1 MLYLLNTQE
10 AQFLLVPRNGE
21 IPEGDLTF
29 KAKSTIDLTLEMDLQ
44 VVNLDV
50 SALYLHLAVI
60 VPEGCPVGEYDYNVQ
75 VGDQIISSGLLVIGE
90 FDKPDQYEKPIQ
102 YEQYNAE

>member
-1 MLYLLNTQE
+1 MLYLQNTQE

-60 VPEGCPVGEYDYNVQ
+60 VPDGCPVGEYEYSVQ
-75 VGDQIISSGLLVIGE
+75 VGDQILSTGLLVVGE
-90 FDKPDQYEKPIQ
+90 LNKPSEYEKTIQ
-102 YEQYNAE
+102 YEQYES

>member
-1 MLYLLNTQE
+1 MLYLQNTQE

-60 VPEGCPVGEYDYNVQ
+60 VPEGCPVGEYEYSVQ
-75 VGDQIISSGLLVIGE
+75 VGDQILSTGLLVVGE
-90 FDKPDQYEKPIQ
+90 LNKPSEYEKTIQ
-102 YEQYNAE
+102 YEQYES

>member
-1 MLYLLNTQE
+1 MLYLQNTQE

-29 KAKSTIDLTLEMDLQ
+29 KAKSTIDLTLEIDLQ

-60 VPEGCPVGEYDYNVQ
+60 VPEGCPYGEYEYSVQ
-75 VGDQIISSGLLVIGE
+75 VGTQTLSTGLLVVGE
-90 FDKPDQYEKPIQ
+90 LAKPEEYEKTIE
-102 YEQYNAE
+102 YEQYEA

>member
-1 MLYLLNTQE
+1 MLYLQNTQE

-60 VPEGCPVGEYDYNVQ
+60 VPDGCPVGEYEYSVQ
-75 VGDQIISSGLLVIGE
+75 VGDQILSTGLLVVGE
-90 FDKPDQYEKPIQ
+90 LNKPSEYEKTIQ
-102 YEQYNAE
+102 YEQYEA

>member
-1 MLYLLNTQE
+1 MLYLLNTQD
-10 AQFLLVPRNGE
+10 AQFLLVPRNGS
-21 IPEGDLTF
+21 IPSGDLTF
-29 KAKSTIDLTLEMDLQ
+29 KAKSTIDLTLEIDLQ

-60 VPEGCPVGEYDYNVQ
+60 VPEGCPIGEYEYNVQ
-75 VGDQIISSGLLVIGE
+75 VGDQILSTGLLMVGE
-90 FDKPDQYEKPIQ
+90 FDNPDQYEKPIQ

>member
-1 MLYLLNTQE
+1 MMLYLQNIQE

-60 VPEGCPVGEYDYNVQ
+60 VPDGCPVGEYEYSVQ
-75 VGDQIISSGLLVIGE
+75 VGSQILSTGLLVVGE
-90 FDKPDQYEKPIQ
+90 LNKPKEYNKTIQ
-102 YEQYNAE
+102 YEQYES

>member
-1 MLYLLNTQE
+1 MLYLQNTQE

-60 VPEGCPVGEYDYNVQ
+60 VPEGCPVGEYEYSVQ
-75 VGDQIISSGLLVIGE
+75 VGSQILSTGLLVVGE
-90 FDKPDQYEKPIQ
+90 LNKPSEYEKTIQ
-102 YEQYNAE
+102 YEQYES

>member
-1 MLYLLNTQE
+1 MLYLQNIQE

-29 KAKSTIDLTLEMDLQ
+29 KAKSTIDLTLEIDLQ

-60 VPEGCPVGEYDYNVQ
+60 VPEGCPIGEYEYNVQ
-75 VGDQIISSGLLVIGE
+75 VGDQILSTGLLMVGE

>member
-21 IPEGDLTF
+21 IPQGDLTF
-29 KAKSTIDLTLEMDLQ
+29 RAKSTIDRTLEMDLQ

-50 SALYLHLAVI
+50 SVLYFHLAVI
-60 VPEGCPVGEYDYNVQ
+60 VPEGCPVGEYEYSVQ
-75 VGDQIISSGLLVIGE
+75 VGDQVLSTGLLMVGE
-90 FDKPDQYEKPIQ
+90 LDKPEQYEKPIE
-102 YEQYNAE
+102 YEQYES

>member
-1 MLYLLNTQE
+1 MLYLQNTQE

-60 VPEGCPVGEYDYNVQ
+60 VPDGCPVGEYEYSVQ
-75 VGDQIISSGLLVIGE
+75 VGSQILSTGLLVVGE
-90 FDKPDQYEKPIQ
+90 LNKPEEYEKPIQ
-102 YEQYNAE
+102 YEQYES

>member
-1 MLYLLNTQE
+1 MLYLQNTQE
-10 AQFLLVPRNGE
+10 AQVLLVPRNGS
-21 IPEGDLTF
+21 IPSGDLTF

-60 VPEGCPVGEYDYNVQ
+60 VPDGCPVGEYEYSVQ
-75 VGDQIISSGLLVIGE
+75 VGSQILSTGLLVVGE
-90 FDKPDQYEKPIQ
+90 LNKPEEYNKTIQ
-102 YEQYNAE
+102 YEQYES

>member
-1 MLYLLNTQE
+1 MLYLQNTQE

-60 VPEGCPVGEYDYNVQ
+60 VPEGCPVGEYEYSVQ
-75 VGDQIISSGLLVIGE
+75 VGDQILSTGLLVVGE
-90 FDKPDQYEKPIQ
+90 LNKPSEYEKPIQ
-102 YEQYNAE
+102 YEQYES

>member
-1 MLYLLNTQE
+1 MLYLLNIQE

-60 VPEGCPVGEYDYNVQ
+60 VPEGCPVGEYEYSVQ
-75 VGDQIISSGLLVIGE
+75 VGSQILSTGLLVVGE
-90 FDKPDQYEKPIQ
+90 LNKPSEYEKPIQ
-102 YEQYNAE
+102 YEQYES

>member
-1 MLYLLNTQE
+1 MLYLQNIQE

-50 SALYLHLAVI
+50 SAMYLHLAVI
-60 VPEGCPVGEYDYNVQ
+60 VPDGCPVGEYEYSVQ
-75 VGDQIISSGLLVIGE
+75 VGSQILSTGLLVVGE
-90 FDKPDQYEKPIQ
+90 LNKPSEYEKPIQ
-102 YEQYNAE
+102 YEQYES

>member
-1 MLYLLNTQE
+1 MLYLQNTQE
-10 AQFLLVPRNGE
+10 AQFLLVPRNGS
-21 IPEGDLTF
+21 IPSGDLTF

-60 VPEGCPVGEYDYNVQ
+60 VPEGCPIGEYEYDVQ
-75 VGDQIISSGLLVIGE
+75 VGDQILSTGLLMVGE

>member
-1 MLYLLNTQE
+1 MLYLLNTQD

-60 VPEGCPVGEYDYNVQ
+60 VPDGCPVGEYEYNVQ
-75 VGDQIISSGLLVIGE
+75 VGDQILSTGLLMVGE

>member
-1 MLYLLNTQE
+1 MLYLQNIQE

-60 VPEGCPVGEYDYNVQ
+60 VPEGCPVGEYEYSVQ
-75 VGDQIISSGLLVIGE
+75 VGDQILSTGLLVVGE
-90 FDKPDQYEKPIQ
+90 QNKPEEYNKTIQ
-102 YEQYNAE
+102 YEQYEA

>member
-1 MLYLLNTQE
+1 MLYLQNTQE

-60 VPEGCPVGEYDYNVQ
+60 VPDGCPVGEYEYSVQ
-75 VGDQIISSGLLVIGE
+75 VGSQILSTGLLVVGE
-90 FDKPDQYEKPIQ
+90 LNKPSEYEKTIQ
-102 YEQYNAE
+102 YEQYES